1 MTFFKGIFMT
11 YRLGIRREDKNKWE
25 RRVPLIPEHVKEF
38 KEKFDVETIIQ
49 PSKIRVY
56 ADDEYDDAG
65 AVVKEDLSSCPIVF
79 AVKEIPIHLFE
90 KNKAYAFFSHTIKG
104 QKYNMPLLKKMM
116 DLKCT
121 LIDYE
126 RIVDERGF
134 RLVFFGRYAG
144 LAGMIDTLWAFGQR
158 LKSKNIDSPFNE
170 IRQTINYQNHLPE
183 IKEHLSE
190 IGKKIKQN
198 GIPKSITPVIVG
210 FAGYGNVS
218 KGAQELL
225 DTLPIKEISPNEIKA
240 VYENPSNKCVY
251 KVVFKEEDM
260 VKPISSDNNFELQD
274 YYKHPE
280 KYESVFEK
288 YIPDLTILMNCIY
301 WDKMY
306 PRLVTKEFLKKTNAE
321 DLKLQVIG
329 DISVDI
335 NGAIE
340 FTEKSTE
347 PDNPVYVY
355 DPKTDTINDG
365 CSGDGVAIMA
375 VDNLPCELPRESSH
389 EFSDSLYKFV
399 PEIAKA
405 DFTKDFDS
413 CKLPPEIKSAV
424 ILYNGKLTSDYQ
436 YINKFL

>member
-1 MTFFKGIFMT
+1 MDSII
-11 YRLGIRREDKNKWE
+11 GIRREDKNKWE
-25 RRVPLIPEHVKEF
+25 RRVPLIPEHIQDF
-38 KEKFDVETIIQ
+38 KEQYGIETIIQ

-56 ADDEYDDAG
+56 SDDEYTNIG
-65 AVVKEDLSSCPIVF
+65 AVVKEDLSNSPIVF
-79 AVKEIPIHLFE
+79 AVKEIPIHLFK
-90 KNKAYAFFSHTIKG
+90 KNKTYVFFSHTIKG
-104 QKYNMPLLKKMM
+104 QKYNMPMLKKMM
-116 DLKCT
+116 DLECT

-134 RLVFFGRYAG
+134 RLMFFGRYAG

-158 LKSKNIDSPFNE
+158 LKSKNIDSSFNE
-170 IRQTINYQNHLPE
+170 IRQTIHYQNHLPE
-183 IKEHLSE
+183 IKEHLRE
-190 IGKKIKQN
+190 IGKKIEQD
-198 GIPKSITPVIVG
+198 GIPDSLTPLIVG

-218 KGAQELL
+218 KGAQEIL
-225 DTLPIKEISPNEIKA
+225 DILPVKEISPNDIKA
-240 VYENPSNKCVY
+240 VYENPSNKHIY
-251 KVVFKEEDM
+251 KVIFKEEDM
-260 VKPISSDNNFELQD
+260 VRPICSDNNFELQD

-280 KYESVFEK
+280 KYESVFEQ

-347 PDNPVYVY
+347 PDTPVYVY
-355 DPKTDTINDG
+355 DPKTDMITDG

-389 EFSDSLYKFV
+389 EFSDSLYTFI

-405 DFTKDFDS
+405 DFTKDYDS

-424 ILYNGKLTSDYQ
+424 ILYRGKLTPKYQ